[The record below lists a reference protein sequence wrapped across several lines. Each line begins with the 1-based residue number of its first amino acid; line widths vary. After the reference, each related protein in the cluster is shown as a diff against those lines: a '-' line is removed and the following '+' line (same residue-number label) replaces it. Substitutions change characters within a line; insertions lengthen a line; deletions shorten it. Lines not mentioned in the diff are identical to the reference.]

1 MDETL
6 LRKVECKVCGNKFI
20 PKKENKYVV
29 KDRLLSGG
37 VQGALSGNAEPKQY
51 DAFDCNVCGCQIVAK
66 ERLKEVQQMT
76 TGNMDEVIREVIS

>member
-1 MDETL
+1 MSEWKKRERKLIIPGMDETL

-51 DAFDCNVCGCQIVAK
+51 DAFDCDVCGCQIIAK
-66 ERLKEVQQMT
+66 ERLKEV
-76 TGNMDEVIREVIS
+76 

>member
-1 MDETL
+1 
-6 LRKVECKVCGNKFI
+6 VECKVCGNKFI